1 METASF
7 KDFHLHPNVLRS
19 LTAPSFTAP
28 TPLQSELIP
37 LVIAGKDIIG
47 TAESGLQKTAAYV
60 IPILHRLAK
69 NGPGD
74 TRALILT
81 ASAEAAERTYVLT
94 ERLGKNTGLKYISLY
109 GLTVSTQQ
117 QKIMRSGVDI
127 IIGTPGCVLDSL
139 WKNQINLSSLE
150 TIVIDEADQMAAL
163 GLLSDIFNILMCIT
177 HKRQTLIFTATLTET
192 IKKLSRQF
200 LHTPVSVPSETPP
213 AAKATA
219 KTTTKPA
226 AKTAAPTPA
235 PKAPLPT
242 PAKPKSN
249 TLILRGIIS
258 KSKNDAILVFTRT
271 KESARSVSK
280 LIMEA
285 GFQVA
290 LVRGT
295 LPQKGSGTA
304 PKGIPTGPVIILIVT
319 DNASRGLD
327 NARIF
332 RLINDPKPL
341 KATGEDGHIGRTGR
355 LDENGK
361 AFTLVTRADELI
373 LFVLEKYL
381 DAPLEQVTL

>member
-1 METASF
+1 METTSF
-7 KDFHLHPNVLRS
+7 KDLHLHPNVLRS
-19 LTAPSFTAP
+19 LTAPSFAAP
-28 TPLQSELIP
+28 TPLQAELIP

-47 TAESGLQKTAAYV
+47 TAEAGLQKTAAYV

-81 ASAEAAERTYVLT
+81 ATAEAAERTYMLT

-109 GLTVSTQQ
+109 GITVSTQQ

-139 WKNQINLSSLE
+139 WKNQINLSNLE
-150 TIVIDEADQMAAL
+150 IMVIDEADQMAAL

-177 HKRQTLIFTATLTET
+177 HKRQTLLFTTTLTET

-200 LHTPVSVPSETPP
+200 LHTPVSVPSEPTPAVK
-213 AAKATA
+213 AAA
-219 KTTTKPA
+219 KTTANPA
-226 AKTAAPTPA
+226 ARVAPPNAPPPA
-235 PKAPLPT
+235 PP
-242 PAKPKSN
+242 KPKSN
-249 TLILRGIIS
+249 TLILRGIIG

-271 KESARSVSK
+271 RESARLSAAM
-280 LIMEA
+280 IIRA

-290 LVRGT
+290 FVKGR
-295 LPQKGSGTA
+295 LPLKGAGTA
-304 PKGIPTGPVIILIVT
+304 PKGIPTGPVIIIIVT

-327 NARIF
+327 NAKIF

-341 KATGEDGHIGRTGR
+341 KASGADGHIGRTGR
-355 LDENGK
+355 LDDNGK

>member
-7 KDFHLHPNVLRS
+7 KDFHLHPNVLKGLNS
-19 LTAPSFTAP
+19 PSFATP
-28 TPLQSELIP
+28 TPLQAELIP
-37 LVIAGKDIIG
+37 LIIAGKDILA
-47 TAESGLQKTAAYV
+47 TTEAGLQKTAAYI

-81 ASAEAAERTYVLT
+81 ATAEAAERTFILT
-94 ERLGKNTGLKYISLY
+94 ERLGKNAGLKYISLY
-109 GLTVSTQQ
+109 GITVSTQQ
-117 QKIMRSGVDI
+117 LKVMRAGIDV

-139 WKNQINLSSLE
+139 WKNQINLSNLE
-150 TIVIDEADQMAAL
+150 IMVMDEADQMASL

-177 HKRQTLIFTATLTET
+177 HKRQTLIISATMPET

-200 LHTPVSVPSETPP
+200 LHAPVAVPSQRTP
-213 AAKATA
+213 AAKTTA
-219 KTTTKPA
+219 KTPAKPA
-226 AKTAAPTPA
+226 ARTAAPTPP
-235 PKAPLPT
+235 PKAPPPT

-258 KSKNDAILVFTRT
+258 KAKSDAIMVFTRT
-271 KESARSVSK
+271 KESARSVST
-280 LIMEA
+280 LIMDA

-295 LPQKGSGTA
+295 LPQKSAGTA
-304 PKGIPTGPVIILIVT
+304 PRGIPTGPVIILIVT
-319 DNASRGLD
+319 DNGARGLD
-327 NARIF
+327 IARIF
-332 RLINDPKPL
+332 RLINDTPN
-341 KATGEDGHIGRTGR
+341 TGDKTEHIGRTGR
-355 LDENGK
+355 LDAHGK